1 MQIMDSIKTKEKEF
15 EKISQAADIIAQKD
29 IAEVPTRSELAANE
43 IGKNDELAGFD
54 GFDDG
59 LDAFES
65 FED

>member
-29 IAEVPTRSELAANE
+29 ITEVPTRSELAANE

-54 GFDDG
+54 GFDKN
-59 LDAFES
+59 LDLLDMAF
-65 FED
+65 